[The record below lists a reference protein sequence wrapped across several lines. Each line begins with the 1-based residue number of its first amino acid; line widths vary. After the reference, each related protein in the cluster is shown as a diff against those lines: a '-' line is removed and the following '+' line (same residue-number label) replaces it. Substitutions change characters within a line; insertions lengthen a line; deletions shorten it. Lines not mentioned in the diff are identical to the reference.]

1 MRNFAKK
8 FAKCDRKFSNFFTKL
23 SFAGNPSFDLH
34 PCLLLLP
41 IPSVYS
47 FCLFLLPTPSAY
59 SFCLFLLS
67 ISLRTVCFL
76 NPSFSPTLPKIHIRK
91 FTDTRCW
98 VASLKIIQAFK
109 NSMQRSQLLYFLTK
123 RQGDGDKIE
132 N

>member
-1 MRNFAKK
+1 MFAKK
-8 FAKCDRKFSNFFTKL
+8 CEISQKSLQNATENFRIFSQNFHSLETL
-23 SFAGNPSFDLH
+23 VLTYTHA
-34 PCLLLLP
+34 
-41 IPSVYS
+41 YS
-47 FCLFLLPTPSAY
+47 FCLFLLSIPSAY